1 MIDPR
6 RLRCANH
13 EGRQIRPVV
22 GGGAAVPDRRKA
34 DAQSRAPKVTLASLS
49 DHLIQY
55 RQKHFER
62 FAAPARTAR
71 AAKSATVAVRTGRSR
86 GSVGRTE

>member
-6 RLRCANH
+6 RLRCANL

-34 DAQSRAPKVTLASLS
+34 DAQSRAPKVTLPSLASLS
-49 DHLIQY
+49 DQDDDIILLN
-55 RQKHFER
+55 
-62 FAAPARTAR
+62 
-71 AAKSATVAVRTGRSR
+71 TGRNSS
-86 GSVGRTE
+86 SVSQRQLEQQEQLNQQR

>member
-34 DAQSRAPKVTLASLS
+34 DAQSRAPKVTLPGWRRSVIRTTTSSYSIPAETLRAFRSAS
-49 DHLIQY
+49 
-55 RQKHFER
+55 
-62 FAAPARTAR
+62 
-71 AAKSATVAVRTGRSR
+71 
-86 GSVGRTE
+86 